1 MRSVFV
7 LKSADIL
14 LKGHGNYAFFNGVP
28 HLLTNPPPEAINP
41 DPEGPDVPLFAHYG
55 NSRPHPSGHAGMGE
69 LLEGEFQRG
78 KHGEMTYH
86 TDGFDHHHGH
96 DGVWHHLGEALERA
110 GYDPRLAKELLQRAI
125 NEYND
130 THKDRSGAHH
140 LPDVDSMEWRK
151 LKATPYNANMEPTRR
166 PNRSVDGHFA
176 TTFTNRP
183 NRNEKVGHFVE
194 SYSIPYWKQLAAI
207 VREYGL
213 DDIANMEWTTRGHIS
228 IDDLHPAG
236 RRLKGRGGDVIG
248 QGGQLPDSHIT
259 NAPGGVNFN
268 PAFDSVQSWSVA
280 HHMPDLMHYKL
291 ASQKTPPSETMRSA
305 RGHIKEALKRAA
317 ENPDIIPDVQVPINT
332 AQTAGGTNYTMQ
344 PLKTV
349 LSNEEML
356 KNLLNELG
364 STSALTALFGRL
376 KSGGQKRPSSGA
388 RIFSHLL
395 DAFGG
400 DPDEE
405 GKRTQFDNLMEHALQ
420 GEHIPLEP
428 EFMSGEKHPTK
439 NGSTHKNMAQMYVKA
454 MLAHHNESLPQLRD
468 YQPDAQTL
476 QALGVSHEGIKEEQV
491 NARRQAIEG
500 IADMMAR
507 AFGHEERRA
516 VPDEL
521 PTTGLAGRTVM
532 GYPEELI
539 PSVPEHVPLFTD
551 LSMGAASVAP
561 TAAPR
566 PEPAPRRPVTE
577 GAVAPP
583 AATPPMAAPA
593 PAPAPEAAPAPVAV
607 RRTGGIPIGQLSPE
621 QQAAR
626 MGVGQADPATLRQ
639 FIELSGIGPKPG
651 TGELTEQERQFQQT
665 FGDPRQRLL
674 TEYMKSQDNMLPEAD
689 RLMKAMEQMQRDDAM
704 KSDRVMKHAL
714 TRPVNIAD
722 EHGVRHLA
730 KHLNLTP
737 VDIRS
742 IAHQMGDWERIA
754 KRLNISSDVVKVVK
768 ISVGGI

>member
-1 MRSVFV
+1 MRQILVR
-7 LKSADIL
+7 KSADIL
-14 LKGHGNYAFFNGVP
+14 LKGHGNYGFFKGTP
-28 HLLTNPPPEAINP
+28 HLITNPPPEAFNP
-41 DPEGPDVPLFAHYG
+41 DPNGPDVPMFAHYG
-55 NSRPHPSGHAGMGE
+55 NYKPHPMGHAGMGE
-69 LLEGEFQRG
+69 LIPGEFRRG

-96 DGVWHHLGEALERA
+96 DGVWHHLGEALARKGQNPA
-110 GYDPRLAKELLQRAI
+110 LAKSLLQEAI
-125 NEYND
+125 DRYNVEHND
-130 THKDRSGAHH
+130 KSGHHH

-151 LKATPYNANMEPTRR
+151 IKAAPYNANMSPQNR
-166 PNRSVDGHFA
+166 PNRSVDGHFVTA
-176 TTFTNRP
+176 FSNRP
-183 NRNEKVGHFVE
+183 NRKEKIGHFLE
-194 SYSIPYWKQLAAI
+194 SYSVPYWKQLAEI
-207 VREYGL
+207 TQELGL
-213 DDIANMEWTTRGHIS
+213 DDISNMEWTTKGHIS

-248 QGGQLPDSHIT
+248 PRGELPDSHIK
-259 NAPGGVNFN
+259 NAPGGVNFD
-268 PAFDSVQSWSVA
+268 PAFDQVQSWSVA

-291 ASQKTPPSETMRSA
+291 ARQQTPAAETMRSA
-305 RGHIKEALKRAA
+305 RGHIKEALKRAV

-344 PLKTV
+344 PLKAV
-349 LSNEEML
+349 LQSEEMT

-364 STSALTALFGRL
+364 STSALTGLFGRL
-376 KSGGQKRPSSGA
+376 KSGGQSRPSSGA

-405 GKRTQFDNLMEHALQ
+405 GNRTQYDNLLQHALQ
-420 GEHIPLEP
+420 GNHVPLEP
-428 EFMSGEKHPTK
+428 EFMSPGNKHPTK

-454 MLAHHNESLPQLRD
+454 MLSGAHEDGTSNLRH
-468 YQPDAQTL
+468 YQPDPAEL
-476 QALGVSHEGIKEEQV
+476 KALGVTTEGMQQENV
-491 NARRQAIEG
+491 DARRQAVNA

-521 PTTGLAGRTVM
+521 PEGGLAGRTVM

-539 PSVPEHVPLFTD
+539 PSVPEHVPFVTD
-551 LSMGAASVAP
+551 LAMAP
-561 TAAPR
+561 SAPSAAPR

-577 GAVAPP
+577 ALPPPPP
-583 AATPPMAAPA
+583 AATPPMAPA
-593 PAPAPEAAPAPVAV
+593 PQPVAPQPVAV
-607 RRTGGIPIGQLSPE
+607 RRTGGIPVGRLTPE

-626 MGVGQADPATLRQ
+626 AGVGQADPANLRE
-639 FIELSGIGPKPG
+639 FMRLTGIGPTPG
-651 TGELTEQERQFQQT
+651 TGELTEQEQRFQQT

-674 TEYMKSQDNMLPEAD
+674 TEYMKSQDNMLPETD
-689 RLMKAMEQMQRDDAM
+689 RLMKAMEQMQRDDALRND
-704 KSDRVMKHAL
+704 KVMKHAL

-722 EHGVRHLA
+722 EQGVRHLA
-730 KHLNLTP
+730 KHLSLTP
-737 VDIRS
+737 IDVRS

-768 ISVGGI
+768 MSVGGI